1 MVSKH
6 WFGVQA
12 INVVVSVH
20 LHKTKPGAFPPANSL
35 NFLSPYLLHT
45 ASRTQDKGGC
55 GQNRA
60 GGVEFTYFWG
70 VEVGRGCIRKGQ
82 DESYNQ
88 HITCI
93 EC

>member
-1 MVSKH
+1 VVSKH

-60 GGVEFTYFWG
+60 GGGGIYIFLG
-70 VEVGRGCIRKGQ
+70 SRGRERVYQKG
-82 DESYNQ
+82 SG
-88 HITCI
+88 
-93 EC
+93 